1 MENVVLVV
9 HLFLALAIIGL
20 VLLQRS
26 EGGGLGIGGN
36 GGGAGNFASARGTAN
51 FLTRMTGIMAG
62 LFFLTSLVLGIMAG
76 QHTSQNKG
84 ILSNLDTTSAPVTAP
99 AQPDAAAADANAA
112 DEAAPAADAE
122 ADAATTT
129 AKDAPADD
137 GKLPEAP
144 IAQ

>member
-1 MENVVLVV
+1 MENVVLVI

-36 GGGAGNFASARGTAN
+36 SGGAGNFASARGTAN

-84 ILSNLDTTSAPVTAP
+84 ILSNLDTTSAPISAP
-99 AQPDAAAADANAA
+99 AQPDAAAVDGAQEGNAAANAT
-112 DEAAPAADAE
+112 DEAAPAAAE
-122 ADAATTT
+122 
-129 AKDAPADD
+129 PADD
-137 GKLPEAP
+137 GEVPAAP
-144 IAQ
+144 IAR